1 VQQLFPKLMGV
12 DSSSSSATSLSH
24 AASPLRSLKHLPVRP
39 PVGIARFKLSLPTF
53 REYLLQPLPFPCSR
67 PIHPLLRVIDQ
78 RFDDAVYGLSGC
90 PLAFG
95 EDLEQAVHSLAEF
108 DGDFSHLSPVV
119 VTGPVRR
126 PVDPL
131 ALSTDY
137 SVVAP
142 GTAHAT
148 AALVLKRCVV
158 ERIDASAAK
167 TTSVPLPGKHGF

>member
-1 VQQLFPKLMGV
+1 MMPGTVL
-12 DSSSSSATSLSH
+12 A
-24 AASPLRSLKHLPVRP
+24 
-39 PVGIARFKLSLPTF
+39 
-53 REYLLQPLPFPCSR
+53 
-67 PIHPLLRVIDQ
+67 
-78 RFDDAVYGLSGC
+78 GC

-126 PVDPL
+126 PVHPL
-131 ALSTDY
+131 AFGADY

-148 AALVLKRCVV
+148 AALVLIGCVM
-158 ERIDASAAK
+158 ERIDAPAA
-167 TTSVPLPGKHGF
+167 